1 MEYMLFVCT
10 DSTAP
15 ACDPAGDT
23 TKEWIAGLDARGVRL
38 HGNRLR
44 IPADATTVTVRGGEL
59 SVSAGPF
66 AETTEW
72 IAGYDVI
79 DCADL
84 DGAIQIAAKHP
95 MARYGQIE
103 IRPMRPC
110 E

>member
-15 ACDPAGDT
+15 AYDQSDDDVA
-23 TKEWIAGLDARGVRL
+23 EWVADLESRGQHL
-38 HGNRLR
+38 HGDRMR
-44 IPADATTVTVRGGEL
+44 PPVDATTVTVRGGEL

-79 DCADL
+79 ECEDL
-84 DGAIQIAAKHP
+84 DEAIAIAARHS

-103 IRPMRPC
+103 IRPMWPIG
-110 E
+110 